1 MVQLPDTIQNLIHE
15 FNKLPGIGH
24 KTSEK
29 FVYYLLN
36 QPQEEIDKFI
46 RALDDLKKEITVCEK
61 CFNFSSQSPC
71 DICGSASRDKGIICV
86 VSESADLQAI
96 EKTGEFKGIYH
107 VLGGTINQIEG
118 VGPEILKIG
127 ELIER
132 VKNDGVSEIIL
143 ALDPDMEGETTTLY
157 LTKQLRPLE
166 IKITRLARGLPSGA
180 DLEYADEMTLTDAL
194 KERREVI

>member
-1 MVQLPDTIQNLIHE
+1 MFQLPDTIQNLIHE

-29 FVYYLLN
+29 FVYFLLN
-36 QPQEEIDKFI
+36 QPQEEIDKFT
-46 RALDDLKKEITVCEK
+46 RALDDLKKEITICEK

-71 DICGSASRDKGIICV
+71 DICGSSSRDKGIVCI
-86 VSESADLQAI
+86 VSESADLQAL
-96 EKTGEFKGIYH
+96 EKTNEFKGIYH

-118 VGPEILKIG
+118 VGPENLKIT

-132 VKNDGVSEIIL
+132 VKNDGISEIIL
-143 ALDPDMEGETTTLY
+143 ALDPDMAGETTSLY
-157 LTKQLRPLE
+157 LVKQLRPLE

-194 KERREVI
+194 KERREII